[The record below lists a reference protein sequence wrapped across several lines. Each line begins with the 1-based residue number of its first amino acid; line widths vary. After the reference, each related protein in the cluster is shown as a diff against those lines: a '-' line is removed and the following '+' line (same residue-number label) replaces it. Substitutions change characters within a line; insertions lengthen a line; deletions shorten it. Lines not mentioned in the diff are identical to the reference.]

1 MRNPSSFEQTL
12 AAEGL
17 NIEEAI
23 RYPDHHDYG
32 MVEMQYVTERA
43 LSQKVRALITTEKD
57 AVKIPSEFI
66 YSQRELPLYILGI
79 EVKMLNGEREFLDIV
94 EEKIK
99 KGKRK

>member
-1 MRNPSSFEQTL
+1 
-12 AAEGL
+12 
-17 NIEEAI
+17 
-23 RYPDHHDYG
+23 
-32 MVEMQYVTERA
+32 MQYVTERA